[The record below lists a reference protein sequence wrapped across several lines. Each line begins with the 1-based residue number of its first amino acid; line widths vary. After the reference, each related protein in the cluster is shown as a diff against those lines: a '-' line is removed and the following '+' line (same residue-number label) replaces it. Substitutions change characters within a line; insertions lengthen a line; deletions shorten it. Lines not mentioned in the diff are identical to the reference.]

1 MVAAEEAPE
10 PRRGRRAGGE
20 DTRAA
25 IVEAARA
32 EFLERGYAGASMR
45 AVARRAGVD
54 PALVRYWFPE
64 GRPELFVASV
74 MDGAVNP
81 GHVAAAVVAGPP
93 ETLGV
98 RLVTSLLAAFEEP
111 TVRERL
117 LVVLRGMTAGDE
129 LPDSVRQYL
138 MAEVFARIR
147 PRMSGPDADLRAN
160 LLMSQVVGLILA
172 RYLVRLEPLA
182 SAPAEEVVTL
192 LAPVLQKYFTPDTPQ
207 V

>member
-1 MVAAEEAPE
+1 MVAPE
-10 PRRGRRAGGE
+10 DPPRRGRRAGGE
-20 DTRAA
+20 DTRTA

-32 EFLERGYAGASMR
+32 EFFERGYAAASMR

-81 GHVAAAVVAGPP
+81 GHVAAAVADGPL
-93 ETLGV
+93 ESMGE
-98 RLVTSLLAAFEEP
+98 RLVGALIVAFEEP
-111 TVRERL
+111 TVRDRL
-117 LVVLRGMTAGDE
+117 LVVLRGLTAGDE

-138 MAEVFARIR
+138 MTEVFARIR
-147 PRMSGPDADLRAN
+147 PRLSGPDADLRVGLA
-160 LLMSQVVGLILA
+160 MSQVVGFIVG

-182 SAPAEEVVTL
+182 SAPPEAVVAHL
-192 LAPVLQKYFTPDTPQ
+192 GPVLQRYFTPDAPQ
-207 V
+207 G